1 MASKEQMY
9 LYCCLGFYLE
19 LFLFGWP
26 FSKMNL
32 EIDRSRDLTITM
44 AVTISVTLR
53 KVFLGLFFLP

>member
-1 MASKEQMY
+1 
-9 LYCCLGFYLE
+9 
-19 LFLFGWP
+19 
-26 FSKMNL
+26 MNL